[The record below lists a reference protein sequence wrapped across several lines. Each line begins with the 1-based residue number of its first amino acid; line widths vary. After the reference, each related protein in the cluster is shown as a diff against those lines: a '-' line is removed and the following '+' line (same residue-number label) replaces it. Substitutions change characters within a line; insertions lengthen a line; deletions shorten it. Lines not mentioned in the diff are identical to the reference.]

1 MPFRREVAA
10 RAPVWIVFAEDMKAG
25 CLSMVWALLVDDDA
39 PTRDALRLA
48 LEDVGYVV
56 LEAADGGQALDL
68 LRRSRRRLVALVAL
82 VDLLM
87 PATPGTDLLRLVA
100 QEQGLARR
108 RRFIAMTAQ

>member
-1 MPFRREVAA
+1 MAA
-10 RAPVWIVFAEDMKAG
+10 RALVWIVFAEDMKAG

-82 VDLLM
+82 VALVDLLM